1 VAATKKGSN
10 ADRAWDESLFFPA
23 SAIAYGFTPNDSSDT
38 FPSRHCRPTL
48 PMNGD
53 VEQANME
60 SLVVLL
66 LNSLERLETNEQ
78 ENEEKGEEEEEEEGG
93 LNETERLGLV
103 GGERQRRGIEGIEE
117 VDMGWWWWWL
127 WFRLPRRPVL
137 ISGEVLGRE
146 EKERW
151 WGSEEEDEIIE

>member
-1 VAATKKGSN
+1 MAATTKGSN

-53 VEQANME
+53 VEQANIE

-66 LNSLERLETNEQ
+66 LNSLERLETKEQ
-78 ENEEKGEEEEEEEGG
+78 ENEEKGEEEEGG

-117 VDMGWWWWWL
+117 VDMGWWWWL
-127 WFRLPRRPVL
+127 WLPRRSVV

-151 WGSEEEDEIIE
+151 WGKVRKRMR